1 MLRTIIAG
9 IGGFFLVFMETF
21 LVMKL
26 KGWHSIEIGGIA
38 PFVSVWSMNFFLLF
52 TMLSHAHLWYEK
64 VQNERNQAQPEG
76 K

>member
-52 TMLSHAHLWYEK
+52 TMLSHAHLWYKK
-64 VQNERNQAQPEG
+64 VQNERDQAQPEG

>member
-1 MLRTIIAG
+1 MLRTIVAG
-9 IGGFFLVFMETF
+9 IGGFFLVFIETF

-38 PFVSVWSMNFFLLF
+38 PFVSVWSMNFFFLF
-52 TMLSHAHLWYEK
+52 TMFSHFYLWYEK
-64 VQNERNQAQPEG
+64 AQSERQGAQTEG

>member
-9 IGGFFLVFMETF
+9 IGSFFLVFMETF

-26 KGWHSIEIGGIA
+26 KGWHSIEIGGIS
-38 PFVSVWSMNFFLLF
+38 PFVSVWAMNFFLLF
-52 TMLSHAHLWYEK
+52 TIFSHVHLWYEK
-64 VQNERNQAQPEG
+64 VQNERNEAQPEG

>member
-1 MLRTIIAG
+1 MLRTIVAG
-9 IGGFFLVFMETF
+9 IGGFFLVFIESF

-26 KGWHSIEIGGIA
+26 KGWNSIEIGGIG

-52 TMLSHAHLWYEK
+52 TMFSHVSLWYERL
-64 VQNERNQAQPEG
+64 QNEREEAQPEG